1 MHHPISAVEPA
12 LDVVEYVRATTKA
25 GKVKRVLVT
34 GFEPFD
40 GESINPS
47 WEVARR
53 LDGWH
58 CAEHVVVARCLPCAF
73 GSVREELTQALA
85 TLNPEI
91 VIAVGLAGGRTE
103 VSLERVA
110 INVSDARIRDNAG
123 AQPVDEPVV
132 AGGPPAYFTTLPVKA
147 ILQRLRSAGLPAQ
160 VSNTAGTFVCNYAFY
175 VLQHLA
181 ATAWPGVRR
190 AGFIHIPWLPEQA
203 ARHPGT
209 PSLGLETVLG
219 ALRIAIETSIEA
231 DTDIRL
237 AAGALH

>member
-1 MHHPISAVEPA
+1 M
-12 LDVVEYVRATTKA
+12 
-25 GKVKRVLVT
+25 KRILVT

-47 WEVARR
+47 WEAASR
-53 LDGWH
+53 LDGWQ
-58 CAEHVVVARCLPCAF
+58 CADHVVVARCLPCVF
-73 GSVREELTQALA
+73 GAVREELTRALA

-91 VIAVGLAGGRTE
+91 VIAIGLAGGRTD
-103 VSLERVA
+103 VSLERIA
-110 INVSDARIRDNAG
+110 INISDARIRDNSG
-123 AQPVDEPVV
+123 VQPVDEPVV
-132 AGGPPAYFTTLPVKA
+132 ADGPPAYFTTLPVKT

-160 VSNTAGTFVCNYAFY
+160 VSNTAGTFVCNHAFY

-181 ATAWPGVRR
+181 ATAYPAVRR

-209 PSLGLETVLG
+209 PSLGLETVLA
-219 ALRIAIETSIEA
+219 ALRIAIQTSIEV